1 MNPSENIVPIVAT
14 DDELHFKHFLGTG
27 CFIKD
32 IPILATA
39 DHVIRDWAGQLAI
52 AAFPKL
58 DALFPAFLVERN
70 SEADL
75 ALLEVPDYPKETGL
89 RLAQD
94 SEITQNQQ
102 VLCFEY
108 GTTRRR
114 EKMTILAP
122 ATRLGNVTRILNLEE
137 QYGLAGRD
145 ALELSFPA
153 LKGSSGA
160 PVVSNSTFN
169 IWGIVIANVNYHL
182 LPAQIESVWDE
193 EKRIEEETRF
203 LLPQGIAVHVK
214 HLREMLGQ

>member
-14 DDELHFKHFLGTG
+14 DDELQFQHFLGTG

-52 AAFPKL
+52 ATFPKI
-58 DALFPAFLVERN
+58 ALFPAFLVERN

-75 ALLEVPDYPKETGL
+75 ALLEVPDYPKEMGL
-89 RLAQD
+89 LLAQD
-94 SEITQNQQ
+94 SEIAQNQQ
-102 VLCFEY
+102 VNCFEY
-108 GTTRRR
+108 GTTRRQG
-114 EKMTILAP
+114 KMTILAP

-169 IWGIVIANVNYHL
+169 IWGIVIANVSYHL
-182 LPAQIESVWDE
+182 LPAQIESVLDE
-193 EKRIEEETRF
+193 EKRIIEETKF